1 MNKTE
6 PAHPFADLLGMQV
19 DAKDDG
25 QCTCSIS
32 FSESLLNPNNV
43 VHGGVIYSLAD
54 NSMGGALTSI
64 LLEEERCATIEIK
77 VTYLRPAGHSD
88 LIGHSQVIKRG
99 KRVAILESEI
109 HSGGKLIAKASGSF
123 AIF

>member
-1 MNKTE
+1 MNKNE
-6 PAHPFADLLGMQV
+6 PAHPFSDLLGMQV
-19 DAKDDG
+19 DSKEDG
-25 QCTCSIS
+25 QCMCSIS

-64 LLEEERCATIEIK
+64 LPEEERCATIEIK
-77 VTYLRPAGHSD
+77 VTYLRPAGNSN

-109 HSGGKLIAKASGSF
+109 RSGEKLVAKATGSF

>member
-1 MNKTE
+1 MNKSE
-6 PAHPFADLLGMQV
+6 PAHSFSGLLGVQV
-19 DAKDDG
+19 VSK
-25 QCTCSIS
+25 Q
-32 FSESLLNPNNV
+32 
-43 VHGGVIYSLAD
+43 
-54 NSMGGALTSI
+54 
-64 LLEEERCATIEIK
+64 ERWATIEIK

-109 HSGGKLIAKASGSF
+109 RSGEKLIAKATGSF

>member
-6 PAHPFADLLGMQV
+6 PVHPFADLLGMQV
-19 DAKDDG
+19 DSKEDG

-32 FSESLLNPNNV
+32 FSERLLNPNNV

-64 LLEEERCATIEIK
+64 LPEEERCATIEIK

-109 HSGGKLIAKASGSF
+109 RSGEKLIAKATGSF

>member
-6 PAHPFADLLGMQV
+6 PVHPFADLLGMQV
-19 DAKDDG
+19 DSKEDG

-32 FSESLLNPNNV
+32 FSERLLNPNDV

-64 LLEEERCATIEIK
+64 LPEEERCATIEIK

-109 HSGGKLIAKASGSF
+109 RSGEKLVAKATGSF

>member
-6 PAHPFADLLGMQV
+6 PVHPFADLLGMQV
-19 DAKDDG
+19 DSKEDG

-64 LLEEERCATIEIK
+64 LPEEERCATIEIK

-109 HSGGKLIAKASGSF
+109 RSGEKLIAKATGSF
-123 AIF
+123 VIF

>member
-6 PAHPFADLLGMQV
+6 PVHPFADLLGMQV
-19 DAKDDG
+19 DSKEDG

-32 FSESLLNPNNV
+32 FSERLLNPNDV

-64 LLEEERCATIEIK
+64 LPEEERCATIEIK

-109 HSGGKLIAKASGSF
+109 RSGEKLIAKATGSF